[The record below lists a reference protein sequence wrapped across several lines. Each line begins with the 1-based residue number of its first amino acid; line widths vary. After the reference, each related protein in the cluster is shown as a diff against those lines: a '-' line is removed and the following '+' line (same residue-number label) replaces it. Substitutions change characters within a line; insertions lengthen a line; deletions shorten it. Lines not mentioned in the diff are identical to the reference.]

1 VLRSA
6 ISYVV
11 RFGDKMAEGVNCF
24 KDLKI
29 WQVAIGLVKKVYE
42 VGSKFPKDEMYGL
55 TSQIRRSAISI
66 PSNVAEGFRRQH
78 NNEFK
83 QFLYISLG
91 NCAELETQTIIAQ
104 GLGYVSANRVKE
116 LLEDLD
122 HVCRM
127 KSKLVKKL

>member
-1 VLRSA
+1 
-6 ISYVV
+6 
-11 RFGDKMAEGVNCF
+11 MAEGVNCF

-29 WQVAIGLVKKVYE
+29 WQVAIRLVKKVYE
-42 VGSKFPKDEMYGL
+42 VSSRFPKEEMYGL

-83 QFLYISLG
+83 QFLYISFG
-91 NCAELETQTIIAQ
+91 SCAELETQTIIAQ
-104 GLGYVSANRVKE
+104 ELGYVSANQVKE

-122 HVCRM
+122 HVCRIT
-127 KSKLVKKL
+127 SKLVKKL

>member
-1 VLRSA
+1 MP
-6 ISYVV
+6 
-11 RFGDKMAEGVNCF
+11 GGVTNF

-29 WQVAIGLVKKVYE
+29 WNIAIGLVKKVYVVTSE
-42 VGSKFPKDEMYGL
+42 LPKEEMYGL
-55 TSQIRRSAISI
+55 TSQMRRSAVSI

-91 NCAELETQTIIAQ
+91 SCAELETQTIIAEE
-104 GLGYVSANRVKE
+104 LGYIDKDQTSQ
-116 LLEDLD
+116 LFEDLD

-127 KSKLVKKL
+127 TSKLIKTL

>member
-1 VLRSA
+1 
-6 ISYVV
+6 
-11 RFGDKMAEGVNCF
+11 MAKGVNNF

-29 WQVAIGLVKKVYE
+29 WKIAIELVKKVYK
-42 VGSKFPKDEMYGL
+42 VSSKLPKEELYGL

-91 NCAELETQTIIAQ
+91 SCAELETQIIIAEE
-104 GLGYVSANRVKE
+104 LGYIDKNQTTK

-122 HVCRM
+122 YICIM
-127 KSKLVKKL
+127 TSNLIKKL

>member
-1 VLRSA
+1 
-6 ISYVV
+6 
-11 RFGDKMAEGVNCF
+11 MAKGVNNF

-29 WQVAIGLVKKVYE
+29 WKIAIELVKRIYKVS
-42 VGSKFPKDEMYGL
+42 SKLPKEELYGL

-91 NCAELETQTIIAQ
+91 SCAELETQIIIVEE
-104 GLGYVSANRVKE
+104 LGYIDKNQTTK

-122 HVCRM
+122 YICIM
-127 KSKLVKKL
+127 TSNLIKKL

>member
-1 VLRSA
+1 
-6 ISYVV
+6 
-11 RFGDKMAEGVNCF
+11 MAEGVNCF

-29 WQVAIGLVKKVYE
+29 WQVAIRLVKKVYE
-42 VGSKFPKDEMYGL
+42 VSSKFPKEEMYGL

-91 NCAELETQTIIAQ
+91 SCAELETQTIIAQ
-104 GLGYVSANRVKE
+104 ELGYVSANQVKE

-122 HVCRM
+122 HICRM
-127 KSKLVKKL
+127 TSKLVKKL

>member
-1 VLRSA
+1 
-6 ISYVV
+6 
-11 RFGDKMAEGVNCF
+11 MAKGIDNF

-29 WQVAIGLVKKVYE
+29 WQVAIELVKKVYVVSSKLPKEE
-42 VGSKFPKDEMYGL
+42 VYGL
-55 TSQIRRSAISI
+55 KSQMRRSAISI

-91 NCAELETQTIIAQ
+91 SCAELETQMIIANE
-104 GLGYVSANRVKE
+104 LGYIDRDQMRQ
-116 LLEDLD
+116 LCEDLD

-127 KSKLVKKL
+127 TSKLIRTL